1 MKLNVN
7 TIGLTTGIVAGIA
20 SIVCAVLFW
29 IAPAFTLNLFG
40 SLTHGIDLSKIATT
54 TLSFGRFLL
63 GFIVSVILGYLV
75 GALFAF
81 VYNKVAK

>member
-7 TIGLTTGIVAGIA
+7 TVGLTTGIVAGIA
-20 SIVCAVLFW
+20 SIVCAILFW

-40 SLTHGIDLSKIATT
+40 SLFHGIDLSKITT
-54 TLSFGRFLL
+54 TLSFGRFSL
-63 GFIVSVILGYLV
+63 GLIVSVILGYLV

-81 VYNKVAK
+81 VYNKIAK